1 MPSPCGTRHAIKR
14 TPELVNVSII
24 FRKSG
29 WWGNVNL
36 PVVSISGEK
45 VSLHEC
51 LTDIYVITEHVVLS
65 GQREDCTETTCM
77 RYRTESVFK
86 ISKTRLVFSAHV
98 LSLYYQTDLA
108 FFELAVFALDL
119 VVKPCG
125 EDLVLW
131 SKGGTKNLHPTLT
144 TI

>member
-51 LTDIYVITEHVVLS
+51 LTYIYVITDHVVLS

-108 FFELAVFALDL
+108 FFELAVFALNL

>member
-24 FRKSG
+24 FRKSR
-29 WWGNVNL
+29 WWGYVNL

-86 ISKTRLVFSAHV
+86 IAKTRLVFSAHV

-108 FFELAVFALDL
+108 FFELAVFALNL

>member
-51 LTDIYVITEHVVLS
+51 LTDIYVVTEHVMLS
-65 GQREDCTETTCM
+65 GQREDCTETTRM
-77 RYRTESVFK
+77 RYRAESVFK
-86 ISKTRLVFSAHV
+86 IAKTRLVFSAHV

-108 FFELAVFALDL
+108 LALAKDQSDS
-119 VVKPCG
+119 PESG
-125 EDLVLW
+125 M
-131 SKGGTKNLHPTLT
+131 GA
-144 TI
+144 